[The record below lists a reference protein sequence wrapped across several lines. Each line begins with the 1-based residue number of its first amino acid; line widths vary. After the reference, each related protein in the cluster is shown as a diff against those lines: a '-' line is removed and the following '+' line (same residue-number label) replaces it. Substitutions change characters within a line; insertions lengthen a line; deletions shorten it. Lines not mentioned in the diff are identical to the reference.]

1 MAQMECRRPTTRRN
15 TARRS
20 IETVFTARCRRI
32 IPVLGIG
39 MIFFAPPTF
48 ATEHDTAL
56 AAELAAEG
64 AWPDAR
70 REALRILAENPDD
83 EAARLLSADAAL
95 HLDPRRLDAIKTLDE
110 LTGTASN
117 PALRARAAYRAGQA
131 HWTLGDLTSA
141 WNAYAVAFQHPANPS
156 SFLESGCAMFLLRRE
171 DKSLGANQP
180 ELLQQLAT
188 CRDLWSFPLRDKARV
203 ARLDKRTS
211 ARGRFGAGIVSFYRA
226 QIRPA
231 IGERCSLEPSCSE
244 YFLQASRA
252 HGWLGIPM
260 IGDRL
265 VREPGVVQRGEHPVD
280 YSGRTHYLD
289 PLSAHSEWLSP

>member
-1 MAQMECRRPTTRRN
+1 MGL
-15 TARRS
+15 RS
-20 IETVFTARCRRI
+20 IETVFTARCRKI

-39 MIFFAPPTF
+39 MIFFAPLSF
-48 ATEHDTAL
+48 AAEHDTAL

-70 REALRILAENPDD
+70 RAALRALAANPAD
-83 EAARLLSADAAL
+83 ETARFLSADAAL
-95 HLDPRRLDAIKTLDE
+95 HLDPRHSDALAALDHLAT
-110 LTGTASN
+110 TATD
-117 PALRARAAYRAGQA
+117 PALRARAAHRAGQA
-131 HWTLGDLTSA
+131 HWALGDLAAA
-141 WNAYAVAFQHPANPS
+141 WNAYAIAFQHPVNPS

-171 DKSLGANQP
+171 NKSLGADQP
-180 ELLQQLAT
+180 DLLQQLAT
-188 CRDLWSFPLRDKARV
+188 CRDLWSFSLRDKVRV

-280 YSGRTHYLD
+280 DNGKTHYLD
-289 PLSAHSEWLSP
+289 PLSTHTEWLSP